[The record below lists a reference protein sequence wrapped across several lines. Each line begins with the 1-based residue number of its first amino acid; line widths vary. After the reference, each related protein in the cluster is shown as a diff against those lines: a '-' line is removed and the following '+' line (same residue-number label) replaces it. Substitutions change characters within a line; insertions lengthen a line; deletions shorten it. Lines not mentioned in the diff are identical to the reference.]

1 MKANIF
7 AFFNNFALIASTP
20 LLILVI
26 KVLNAVI
33 KSDYQPN
40 PTLPEIK
47 FTSFECVKHLF
58 NGKNTFINQAFD
70 D

>member
-33 KSDYQPN
+33 KSDY
-40 PTLPEIK
+40 
-47 FTSFECVKHLF
+47 
-58 NGKNTFINQAFD
+58 
-70 D
+70 